1 MQTESTALSYQDNI
15 AHNNSTRAYTTV
27 QVNSKMWR
35 KLSVWIA
42 KHMSQKQFILLLA
55 LLVGVGAA
63 VAAQV
68 LKFLI
73 HEIEHI
79 LTSQF
84 DVTHA
89 NWLFL
94 VYPIVGIYLT
104 ALFIKYIVRDDIG
117 HGVTKYSMPFRANK
131 ETSRGTTAGRVLWPQ
146 PSPLVL
152 VVRSVPSR
160 LLC

>member
-63 VAAQV
+63 VAA
-68 LKFLI
+68 
-73 HEIEHI
+73 
-79 LTSQF
+79 
-84 DVTHA
+84 
-89 NWLFL
+89 
-94 VYPIVGIYLT
+94 
-104 ALFIKYIVRDDIG
+104 
-117 HGVTKYSMPFRANK
+117 
-131 ETSRGTTAGRVLWPQ
+131 
-146 PSPLVL
+146 
-152 VVRSVPSR
+152 
-160 LLC
+160 